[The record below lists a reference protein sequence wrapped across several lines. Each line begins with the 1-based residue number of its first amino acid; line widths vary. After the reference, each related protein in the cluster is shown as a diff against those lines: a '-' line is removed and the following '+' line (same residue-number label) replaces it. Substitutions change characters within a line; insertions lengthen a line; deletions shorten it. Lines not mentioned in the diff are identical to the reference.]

1 MPQLYRELR
10 KRYGPRDGPTRRE
23 MLRATLAGA
32 AGWLLSGR
40 VGRAA
45 SQAGRGRRIL
55 IVGGGFAGLAAAH
68 ELAAVGYDVRVF
80 EARNRVGGRVIS
92 FHDLAEDKTVEGGAE
107 LIGTNHPTWLSYH
120 QQFKLEFIDV
130 TEESG
135 DAPIVLEGVRL
146 TAKDAEALY
155 DELEHA
161 HTALNALAS
170 PIDATEPWTS
180 PNAHALDEETVA
192 AWVDAQP
199 VSARAKRAM
208 HAEFAADNGVE
219 TAWQSH
225 LGNLTQIKGGGL
237 ERYWTETEVY
247 RCRGG
252 NQQLAMKLAASLPA
266 DRVRLRTAVR
276 KIATTGDGVSLTLA
290 DGTTVEGDE
299 VILAVP
305 PSVWHTIAFDPPLP
319 SSLRPQMGANVKF
332 LAVLRSRFWRREGL
346 APNLLSD
353 GPVQLTWEATD
364 NQPGPGVVLT
374 SFSGANAADTCRS
387 WAPGERANAY
397 LRALEIAYPDIA
409 KEFIKARFMDWPGDP
424 WTRASYAFPAPGQI
438 TTIGPVLREGLGR
451 LHFAGEHTN
460 FAFIGYMEGAL
471 GSGVALARRL
481 AARDGVARAIG
492 AL

>member
-1 MPQLYRELR
+1 MAQLYSELQ
-10 KRYGPRDGPTRRE
+10 KRYGRRDGPTRRE
-23 MLRATLAGA
+23 MLRLTLAGA
-32 AGWLLSGR
+32 AGWLLSD
-40 VGRAA
+40 RAA
-45 SQAGRGRRIL
+45 WTATQGGRGRRVL

-68 ELAAVGYDVRVF
+68 ELSAVGYDVRVF
-80 EARNRVGGRVIS
+80 EARNRLGGRVLS
-92 FHDLAEDKTVEGGAE
+92 FSDLADGKTVEGGAE
-107 LIGTNHPTWLSYH
+107 LIGTNHPTWLSYAK
-120 QQFKLEFIDV
+120 QFALDFRDV
-130 TEESG
+130 TEEPG
-135 DAPIVLEGVRL
+135 DSPIVLEGRRL
-146 TAKDAEALY
+146 SAKDAEALY

-161 HTALNALAS
+161 HGALNALAS
-170 PIDATEPWTS
+170 PIDADEPWTS
-180 PNAHALDEETVA
+180 PNAAALDQATVA
-192 AWVDAQP
+192 AWVDEQP

-276 KIATTGDGVSLTLA
+276 RIRTTGTTVSIALA
-290 DGTTVEGDE
+290 DGTIVEGDE

-319 SSLRPQMGANVKF
+319 PALRPQMGSNVKF
-332 LAVLRSRFWRREGL
+332 LAVLRSRFWRRAGST
-346 APNLLSD
+346 PTLLSD

-364 NQPGPGVVLT
+364 NQPGPGAVLT
-374 SFSGANAADTCRS
+374 SFSGGNSADTCRS
-387 WAPGERANAY
+387 WSPSERANAY
-397 LRALEIAYPDIA
+397 LRTLEVAYPDIA
-409 KEFIKARFMDWPGDP
+409 KEFVKARFMDWPGDP

-438 TTIGPVLREGLGR
+438 TTIGPTLRQGLGR

-481 AARDGVARAIG
+481 ALADGVARRTRD
-492 AL
+492 L